1 MTRCCNEA
9 GAPIAPPAP
18 TLSGVRRLCV
28 RCVPLMLCCIAV
40 LCCITGAGQVFAAF
54 DIDGSGEINS
64 KELLL
69 MGKARRELGQKKDS
83 EWSEEKNARMVKRL
97 DADGSGKI
105 EEKEFV
111 AGFEEVRVGY
121 VSCGC

>member
-1 MTRCCNEA
+1 M
-9 GAPIAPPAP
+9 
-18 TLSGVRRLCV
+18 
-28 RCVPLMLCCIAV
+28 
-40 LCCITGAGQVFAAF
+40 FAAF

-97 DADGSGKI
+97 DVDGSW
-105 EEKEFV
+105 V
-111 AGFEEVRVGY
+111 QRDDRLM
-121 VSCGC
+121 